1 MLICRR
7 LRGFTIVELMT
18 VVIIVGILAAIALP
32 SFKTMILNYRI
43 RANAE
48 SILNGL
54 QLARGAAVQRN
65 ANIQFIL
72 QADSGWVV
80 QTETAPVELIQSRPA
95 GETASVILTAT
106 LPSGA
111 TTVTFN
117 GLGRVATNTPAS
129 ASITTIDVD
138 VPTTILPASE
148 SKDMRI
154 RILPGGLIK
163 MCNPNIADTT
173 DVTFC
178 PP

>member
-1 MLICRR
+1 MLNDKKI
-7 LRGFTIVELMT
+7 RGFTIVELMT
-18 VVIIVGILAAIALP
+18 VLIIVGILAAIALP

-43 RANAE
+43 RANTE

-65 ANIQFIL
+65 ENVQFIL
-72 QADSGWVV
+72 SADSGWVV
-80 QTETAPVELIQSRPA
+80 QTESPVLPIQSRPA
-95 GETASVILTAT
+95 GETSSVVITAT
-106 LPSGA
+106 LPSTA

-117 GLGRVATNTPAS
+117 GLGRVVSNTPAS
-129 ASITTIDVD
+129 STITSIDVD
-138 VPTTILPASE
+138 VPTSVMPASD

-154 RILPGGLIK
+154 VILSGGLIK
-163 MCNPNIADTT
+163 MCNPNISDTT